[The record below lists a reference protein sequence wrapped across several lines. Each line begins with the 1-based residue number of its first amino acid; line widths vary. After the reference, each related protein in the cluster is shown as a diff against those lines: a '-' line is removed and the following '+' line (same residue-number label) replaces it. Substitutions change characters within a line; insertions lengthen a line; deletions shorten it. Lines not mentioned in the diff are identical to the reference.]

1 LLFGFRHSL
10 EYGHAEKRFQ
20 FLRTFDFEAGEF
32 TSPTPAPIAPTPAV
46 AKFSAFSQRNDFTP
60 EQRQIENLADD
71 MLTHLKPPLQDAA
84 IAAAIRGATDP
95 EDLIARLAVVLKDAD
110 YAEFTQQVELCLFAA
125 DVMGYAHAD

>member
-1 LLFGFRHSL
+1 MLFGFRHSL

-20 FLRTFDFEAGEF
+20 FLRTFDFEAGEI
-32 TSPTPAPIAPTPAV
+32 TSPTPITPAV

-60 EQRQIENLADD
+60 EQRQIEKLADD

-84 IAAAIRGATDP
+84 IASAIRGATDP
-95 EDLIARLAVVLKDAD
+95 EDLIARLAMVLKDAD
-110 YAEFTQQVELCLFAA
+110 YAEFTQQVERCLFAA